1 MNLKSKLQRN
11 DGITIERYQ
20 VNKNARTN
28 IRPALQE
35 RSRDKR
41 DRLIKAGLN
50 VFSRHG
56 YDQTR
61 MTDIAAEAGV
71 SVGVLYQRFNDK
83 RGLFEVIVDNLAHR
97 LRGELDTFFDEID
110 ETWSLQE
117 LIERLVGNLID
128 GIDRDVGFFLALIT
142 VGEKIPGMVDRLA
155 EIDHLRAQRLRT
167 FLVERSLVD
176 PVLVDKERVFFA
188 LATAIRMLLV
198 TAKVDRDP
206 IRLSDSRIRVELA
219 AMLAGYLQS

>member
-1 MNLKSKLQRN
+1 
-11 DGITIERYQ
+11 
-20 VNKNARTN
+20 VNNIAHNN

-35 RSRDKR
+35 RSREKR
-41 DRLIKAGLN
+41 DRLIQAGLS
-50 VFSRHG
+50 VFAQHG
-56 YDQTR
+56 YNQAR

-71 SVGVLYQRFNDK
+71 SVGVLYQRFDDK
-83 RGLFEVIVDNLAHR
+83 LGLFKVIVDTLAHR

-155 EIDHLRAQRLRT
+155 EIDHLRAQQLRT

-206 IRLSDSRIRVELA
+206 IRLRDPRIRVELA
-219 AMLAGYLQS
+219 AMLVGYLQS

>member
-1 MNLKSKLQRN
+1 M
-11 DGITIERYQ
+11 
-20 VNKNARTN
+20 NKNARTN
-28 IRPALQE
+28 IRPARQE
-35 RSRDKR
+35 RSREKR

-50 VFSRHG
+50 VFSKHG

-83 RGLFEVIVDNLAHR
+83 RGLFEVIVDTLAHR
-97 LRGELDTFFDEID
+97 LKGELDTFFDEID
-110 ETWSLQE
+110 ETWGLHE

-128 GIDRDVGFFLALIT
+128 GIERDVGFFLALIT

-155 EIDHLRAQRLRT
+155 EIDHLRAQRLRA

-176 PVLVDKERVFFA
+176 PALVDKQRVFFA
-188 LATAIRMLLV
+188 LATAIRMTLV

-206 IRLSDSRIRVELA
+206 IRLRDPRIRVELA
-219 AMLAGYLQS
+219 SMLAGYLQP